1 MLQRPPH
8 HCTCRAREVPAAV
21 RIIKP
26 PGRKQVQLR
35 MPRPVQAG
43 RCLLSCVHCLGS
55 PDFACDVGLLGQAG
69 QADRR
74 CASFSLY
81 PQEVL
86 VHRTRHLIVLL
97 VMVLAG

>member
-1 MLQRPPH
+1 MQITKPLWQEASP
-8 HCTCRAREVPAAV
+8 AQNASAGEVHT
-21 RIIKP
+21 
-26 PGRKQVQLR
+26 
-35 MPRPVQAG
+35 G
-43 RCLLSCVHCLGS
+43 RCLLVCVHCLGS

-74 CASFSLY
+74 DASLSLY

-86 VHRTRHLIVLL
+86 VLRNGHLIVLL